1 MYGFWDKFPHPHLE
15 PLLPPRCHLA
25 PPLLPPLTPVL
36 PFLPPPSASLQNS
49 LQNLATQDVRLAHQ
63 HGWMAAAAVLEDAK
77 QGQLR
82 RHTAAQT
89 RKQTS
94 LAKKA
99 GLQILVSELDKTI
112 ARASQTSTPIP
123 QETAETQDRASD
135 TKKVEPTAGPTV
147 AELMAANNKSTT
159 PWKPETNKDSSEVC
173 ESEKC
178 KPPGQM
184 ETQITLTDVMAAC
197 SGRKSPFV
205 SAKFS
210 RGDED
215 TRQRRNGGY
224 EGDGRGMHR
233 SDVSEQLTV
242 ASLVA
247 ANAAMR
253 G

>member
-1 MYGFWDKFPHPHLE
+1 
-15 PLLPPRCHLA
+15 
-25 PPLLPPLTPVL
+25 
-36 PFLPPPSASLQNS
+36 
-49 LQNLATQDVRLAHQ
+49 
-63 HGWMAAAAVLEDAK
+63 MAAAAVLEDVK

-82 RHTAAQT
+82 RQTAAQT
-89 RKQTS
+89 RKQTW

-99 GLQILVSELDKTI
+99 GLQILVSELDETI

-123 QETAETQDRASD
+123 QERAETQHRASD

-147 AELMAANNKSTT
+147 AELMEANNKSTT
-159 PWKPETNKDSSEVC
+159 PWKPETNNDTCSSEVC

-178 KPPGQM
+178 KSPGQM

-197 SGRKSPFV
+197 GGRKRPFV
-205 SAKFS
+205 SAKSS

-224 EGDGRGMHR
+224 EGEGRGVHR
-233 SDVSEQLTV
+233 SDGSDDSEQLTV